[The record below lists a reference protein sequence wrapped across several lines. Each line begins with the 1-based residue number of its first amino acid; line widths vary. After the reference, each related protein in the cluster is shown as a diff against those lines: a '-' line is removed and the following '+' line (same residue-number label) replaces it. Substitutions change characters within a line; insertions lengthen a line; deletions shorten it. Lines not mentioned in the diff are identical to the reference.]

1 MPGHQ
6 RNSSLSRREIGTELT
21 LPSEHRYAVR
31 SDVCDVGP
39 PLFAGRLI
47 LASID
52 MREYAK
58 RGAAARLE
66 ELERERQEI
75 LRAFPDLR
83 STRAGVRSAA
93 TRVRKVRRRRK
104 LSADARRRISEAQKR
119 RWAAQK
125 AKQ

>member
-1 MPGHQ
+1 
-6 RNSSLSRREIGTELT
+6 
-21 LPSEHRYAVR
+21 
-31 SDVCDVGP
+31 
-39 PLFAGRLI
+39 
-47 LASID
+47 

-93 TRVRKVRRRRK
+93 TRGRKVRRRK